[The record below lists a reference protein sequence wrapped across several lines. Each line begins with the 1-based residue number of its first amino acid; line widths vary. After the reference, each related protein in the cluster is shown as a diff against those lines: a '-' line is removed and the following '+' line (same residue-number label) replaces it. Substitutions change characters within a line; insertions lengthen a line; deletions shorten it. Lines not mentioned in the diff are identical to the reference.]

1 MLFGKKSGFLH
12 SKKPKFLHK
21 RQKNPK
27 LFEKGTFETVPLNHA
42 GYSGEKYKKWNERD
56 SGAKAIVGK
65 LKKSNKWSIQ
75 SILIPKSKKALVNVR
90 RKGIK

>member
-1 MLFGKKSGFLH
+1 MILKIPFGKKAG
-12 SKKPKFLHK
+12 FLHK

-27 LFEKGTFETVPLNHA
+27 LFQKSTFKTVPLSHA

-56 SGAKAIVGK
+56 SGAKAIVGT
-65 LKKSNKWSIQ
+65 LKKSNKRGIQ
-75 SILIPKSKKALVNVR
+75 SILIPKNKKALVNVR